1 MEKKQFQAESQRLL
15 DLMINSIYT
24 NKEIFLR
31 EVISNASDAIDK
43 LAYKAL
49 TDDKVGLNRSDFKI
63 RILPDKEN
71 SQLTISDNGI
81 GMTAEELEKNLGTI
95 ARSGSFKFRKDV
107 AEGSGVDEADVDV
120 IGQFGVGFY
129 STFMVADH
137 VTVISRAYGSDKAY
151 QWDSDGVDG
160 FTIQETTRD
169 TVGTDVIL
177 NIKTDTEEESYH
189 QYLESYMIKH
199 LVKRYS
205 DYIRYPIE
213 CLMEKTRMKEKDPN
227 APEGEQQGWENY
239 QEWEVLNSMIP
250 LWNRPK
256 EDVKDEEYTQFYQQN
271 FGASGKPLTTM
282 RVAAEGNVSYTALMF
297 IPETASQ
304 EFYTRESKRGLRLY
318 SSGVMIMDK
327 CEDLIPEHFR
337 FVSGIVD
344 TPDVDL
350 NISREMLQQTRVLQV
365 ISRNLEKKIKNELL
379 RIQKDDRKKY
389 QTFWDA
395 FGPQIKFGITSGA
408 DRSILEDLLIFS
420 SSEVPEG
427 TTLKE
432 YVARMKEDQ
441 TYIYYACGQEIGQM
455 AKLPQAERILDKG
468 YEILYLTD
476 DLDEFVTQLLVQYD
490 GKLFKSI
497 NAEDAL
503 PESDEEKAEA
513 EAKNKANTF
522 VVDFVKKCLGEK
534 VADVRISRILKSQPV
549 CMVAD
554 GPISLEMEKYF
565 NRRGREAL
573 GYKAQR
579 VLELNADS
587 DAYKAL
593 KEAIIDDEEK
603 AKLYTNLLYNQ
614 ALIIAGLPLDDAAA
628 FTADVCKLMK

>member
-49 TDDKVGLNRSDFKI
+49 TDDKVGLNRSDFEI

-177 NIKTDTEEESYH
+177 NIKADTEEESYH

>member
-63 RILPDKEN
+63 HILPDKEN

-177 NIKTDTEEESYH
+177 NIKADTEEESYH

-408 DRSILEDLLIFS
+408 DRSILEDLLLFS

>member
-31 EVISNASDAIDK
+31 EVTSNASDAIDK

-177 NIKTDTEEESYH
+177 NIKADTEEESYH

-408 DRSILEDLLIFS
+408 DRSILEDLLLFS

>member
-24 NKEIFLR
+24 NTEIFLR

-177 NIKTDTEEESYH
+177 NIKADTEEESYH

-227 APEGEQQGWENY
+227 APEGEQQGWESY

-408 DRSILEDLLIFS
+408 DRSILEDLLLFS

-587 DAYKAL
+587 DAYNAL

>member
-177 NIKTDTEEESYH
+177 NIKADTEEESYH

-549 CMVAD
+549 CMVDD

-579 VLELNADS
+579 VLELNAES

>member
-107 AEGSGVDEADVDV
+107 SEGSGVDEADVDV

-177 NIKTDTEEESYH
+177 NIKADTEEESYH

>member
-177 NIKTDTEEESYH
+177 NIKADTEEESYH

-554 GPISLEMEKYF
+554 GTISLEMEKYF

>member
-169 TVGTDVIL
+169 AVGTDVIL
-177 NIKTDTEEESYH
+177 NIKADTEEESYH

-227 APEGEQQGWENY
+227 APEGEQQGWESY

-256 EDVKDEEYTQFYQQN
+256 EDVKEEEYTQFYQQN

-395 FGPQIKFGITSGA
+395 FGPQIKFGIASGA
-408 DRSILEDLLIFS
+408 DRTILEDLILFS
-420 SSEVPEG
+420 SSAEPEG

-432 YVARMKEDQ
+432 YSERMKEDQ
-441 TYIYYACGQEIGQM
+441 KYVYYACGQEISQM

-534 VADVRISRILKSQPV
+534 VAGVRISR
-549 CMVAD
+549 
-554 GPISLEMEKYF
+554 ISLEMEKYF
-565 NRRGREAL
+565 NRRGRENL

-593 KEAIIDDEEK
+593 KDAIIDDEEK

>member
-160 FTIQETTRD
+160 FTIQEITRD

-177 NIKTDTEEESYH
+177 NIKADTEEESYH

-408 DRSILEDLLIFS
+408 DRSILEDLLLFS

-554 GPISLEMEKYF
+554 GPISLEMEQYF

>member
-177 NIKTDTEEESYH
+177 NIKADTEEESYH

-554 GPISLEMEKYF
+554 GSISLEMEKYF

>member
-71 SQLTISDNGI
+71 SQLTISDNSI

-177 NIKTDTEEESYH
+177 NIKADTEEESYH

>member
-177 NIKTDTEEESYH
+177 NIKADAEEESYH

>member
-63 RILPDKEN
+63 RILPDKES

-177 NIKTDTEEESYH
+177 NIKADTEEESYH

>member
-177 NIKTDTEEESYH
+177 NIKADTEEESYH

-408 DRSILEDLLIFS
+408 DRFILEDLLIFS

>member
-1 MEKKQFQAESQRLL
+1 MAKKEFQAESKKLM
-15 DLMINSIYT
+15 DMMINSIYT

-31 EVISNASDAIDK
+31 ELISNASDAIDK
-43 LAYKAL
+43 LYYKSL
-49 TDDKVGLNRSDFKI
+49 TDTSVGMNKGDF
-63 RILPDKEN
+63 RILLTRDKDN
-71 SQLTISDNGI
+71 RTLTISDNGI

-177 NIKTDTEEESYH
+177 NIKADTEEESYH

-408 DRSILEDLLIFS
+408 DRSILEDLLLFS

>member
-177 NIKTDTEEESYH
+177 NIKADTEEESYH

-614 ALIIAGLPLDDAAA
+614 ALIIAGLTKKQTPQAA
-628 FTADVCKLMK
+628 

>member
-177 NIKTDTEEESYH
+177 NIKADTEEESYH

-304 EFYTRESKRGLRLY
+304 EFYTRESKRGLRL
-318 SSGVMIMDK
+318 
-327 CEDLIPEHFR
+327 
-337 FVSGIVD
+337 
-344 TPDVDL
+344 
-350 NISREMLQQTRVLQV
+350 
-365 ISRNLEKKIKNELL
+365 
-379 RIQKDDRKKY
+379 
-389 QTFWDA
+389 
-395 FGPQIKFGITSGA
+395 
-408 DRSILEDLLIFS
+408 
-420 SSEVPEG
+420 
-427 TTLKE
+427 
-432 YVARMKEDQ
+432 
-441 TYIYYACGQEIGQM
+441 
-455 AKLPQAERILDKG
+455 
-468 YEILYLTD
+468 
-476 DLDEFVTQLLVQYD
+476 
-490 GKLFKSI
+490 
-497 NAEDAL
+497 
-503 PESDEEKAEA
+503 
-513 EAKNKANTF
+513 
-522 VVDFVKKCLGEK
+522 
-534 VADVRISRILKSQPV
+534 
-549 CMVAD
+549 
-554 GPISLEMEKYF
+554 
-565 NRRGREAL
+565 
-573 GYKAQR
+573 
-579 VLELNADS
+579 
-587 DAYKAL
+587 
-593 KEAIIDDEEK
+593 
-603 AKLYTNLLYNQ
+603 
-614 ALIIAGLPLDDAAA
+614 
-628 FTADVCKLMK
+628 